1 MMKKRLLAFGL
12 AGVMLL
18 GMSMNVFAET
28 VSNTDGA
35 TTSLNQKLDVSYTVP
50 VSYTVEIPSILTYNS
65 NTENSNDLTF
75 SQSELILN
83 DKGKV
88 TITSDKAEVDLLLK
102 DNNEVKYKITLKKD
116 DGVTNVNMNE
126 IAVFT
131 NSVKVPTTVKVK
143 GSDTAAVAG
152 EYTGSVMFTINYDE
166 GKPAS

>member
-12 AGVMLL
+12 AGVMLM
-18 GMSMNVFAET
+18 GMSMNVFAANAN
-28 VSNTDGA
+28 VSNNDSIKEKELA
-35 TTSLNQKLDVSYTVP
+35 VSYEVP
-50 VSYTVEIPSILTYNS
+50 VSYIVSIPTTLVYDSTK
-65 NTENSNDLTF
+65 EDGNDLTF

-116 DGVTNVNMNE
+116 DGVTNVNMDE

-131 NSVKVPTTVKVK
+131 NNDKTNTIVKVQ
-143 GSDTAAVAG
+143 GSDTAAAVAG
-152 EYTGSVMFTINYDE
+152 EYIGSVMFTINYDD
-166 GKPAS
+166 GKPVS

>member
-12 AGVMLL
+12 AGVMLM

-75 SQSELILN
+75 SQS
-83 DKGKV
+83 
-88 TITSDKAEVDLLLK
+88 
-102 DNNEVKYKITLKKD
+102 
-116 DGVTNVNMNE
+116 
-126 IAVFT
+126 
-131 NSVKVPTTVKVK
+131 
-143 GSDTAAVAG
+143 
-152 EYTGSVMFTINYDE
+152 
-166 GKPAS
+166 